1 MVKLHIFIFHN
12 LHQILAHIVGLPP
25 SPVIDLDVLKKKSI
39 INCWTVAIA
48 ISKRREDK
56 IHLEEAEE
64 KSVDGNGVDG
74 EAGGGHDVGADHDQQ
89 DRDEA
94 GDDDDKDG
102 ATIMVVMAMMVPTHG
117 RSVEKPEM

>member
-1 MVKLHIFIFHN
+1 MSWK
-12 LHQILAHIVGLPP
+12 
-25 SPVIDLDVLKKKSI
+25 I
-39 INCWTVAIA
+39 INCWTAAIA

-64 KSVDGNGVDG
+64 ESVDGNGVDG
-74 EAGGGHDVGADHDQQ
+74 EAGGGHDVGTDHDQQ

-102 ATIMVVMAMMVPTHG
+102 GDGDDGGNAWQVSGEASDVKANHD
-117 RSVEKPEM
+117 END